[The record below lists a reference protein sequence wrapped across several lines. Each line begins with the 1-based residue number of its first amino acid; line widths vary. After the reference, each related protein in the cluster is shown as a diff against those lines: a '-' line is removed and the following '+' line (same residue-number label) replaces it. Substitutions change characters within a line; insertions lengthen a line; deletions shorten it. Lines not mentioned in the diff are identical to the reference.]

1 MDGPRLLIGV
11 LHDYPARD
19 GGAAFEWAVR
29 HAFAEVE
36 ATGRLPGPLELVHE
50 TAFGLPLPGGSARSV
65 EDAFHRLDGAGVL
78 AVLGP
83 AISDNA
89 IVTRPLSDAARL
101 ATLNY
106 TGGEETRSQYSFHF
120 QIGSLE
126 DEPSFLAAHLLAR
139 GFRRIAL
146 IHDTSYIGRRMA
158 DFFHDAC
165 AASGLALVA
174 RTSAPT
180 NDPDVHDAVEI
191 ARTTT
196 PDALVTL
203 GLWDLPHAVALE
215 LRAIGW
221 EVPTSA
227 NSALIYGHADP
238 QRARDWEGW
247 TYMDTVSEANP
258 RYAALTAA
266 AAAAGHGTGPGAAGA
281 YDMGRLL
288 AEAIA
293 RAHGVTR
300 AAIAEGFDLVKSLP
314 SATGR
319 ADTLMGFGR
328 YDRGAL
334 KGQYLVIRSW
344 RDGKTVEWE

>member
-11 LHDYPARD
+11 LHDYPAAD

-29 HAFAEVE
+29 RAFDEVA
-36 ATGRLPGPLELVHE
+36 ATGRLPGPLDLVHE
-50 TAFGLPLPGGSARSV
+50 DAFGLPLPGGSARSV
-65 EDAFHRLDGAGVL
+65 EDAFRRLDDAGVL
-78 AVLGP
+78 AILGP

-89 IVTRPLSDAARL
+89 IVVRPMADAAGI

-106 TGGEETRSQYSFHF
+106 TGAEESRSQYGFHF

-158 DFFHDAC
+158 DFFQDAC
-165 AASGLALVA
+165 AAYGLALVA
-174 RTSAPT
+174 RTSTPT
-180 NDPDVHDAVEI
+180 NAPDAHDAVGV
-191 ARTTT
+191 ARSTE

-203 GLWDLPHAVALE
+203 GLWDLPRAVTLE
-215 LRAIGW
+215 LRAVGW
-221 EVPTSA
+221 EIPTSA

-238 QRARDWEGW
+238 EWARDWEGW
-247 TYMDTVSEANP
+247 TYIDTVSETNP
-258 RYAALTAA
+258 RYTALCDDAR
-266 AAAAGHGTGPGAAGA
+266 AAGHSGGPGAAGA

-300 AAIAEGFDLVKSLP
+300 EAIAAGYDRVKALP

-319 ADTLMGFGR
+319 PDTLMGFGCQ
-328 YDRGAL
+328 DRGAL
-334 KGQYLVIRSW
+334 KGQYLVVRQW
-344 RDGKTVEWE
+344 RGGESAEW

>member
-1 MDGPRLLIGV
+1 MDGPRLLIGA
-11 LHDYPARD
+11 LHDYPPDD

-29 HAFAEVE
+29 RGFDEVA

-50 TAFGLPLPGGSARSV
+50 TALGLPLPGGSARSV
-65 EDAFHRLDGAGVL
+65 EDAFGRLDEVGVL

-89 IVTRPLSDAARL
+89 IVTRPLSDAAGL

-106 TGGEETRSQYSFHF
+106 TGAEESRSAFAFHF

-139 GFRRIAL
+139 DLRRIAL

-180 NDPDVHDAVEI
+180 NDPDVRDAVGV
-191 ARTTT
+191 ARTTA

-215 LRAIGW
+215 LRATGW

-238 QRARDWEGW
+238 QWARDWEGW
-247 TYMDTVSEANP
+247 TYVDTVSEANP
-258 RYAALTAA
+258 RYAALCAA
-266 AAAAGHGTGPGAAGA
+266 AAAAGHPGGPGAAGA

-293 RAHGVTR
+293 RGHSVTR
-300 AAIAEGFDLVKSLP
+300 AAIAEGLELVKSLP

-319 ADTLMGFGR
+319 DGTLMGFGR

-334 KGQYLVIRSW
+334 KGQYLVVRAW
-344 RDGKTVEWE
+344 RDGQTVEW